1 MAFMTDRKRAAG
13 LGSAKTGTEHHW
25 HMTVSSLILLPL
37 VPLFLIALGPIIGAD
52 FAAVQAHFA
61 KPFPA
66 LVTAAMLVVGLNHFR
81 HGVQVLIEDYT
92 HGMTRKFLII
102 KMIGVSYGLM
112 AIGLYALAR
121 MAF

>member
-1 MAFMTDRKRAAG
+1 MAYLTDRKRAAG

-25 HMTVSSLILLPL
+25 HMTVSSMILLPL
-37 VPLFLIALGPIIGAD
+37 VPLFLIAIGPVLGAG

-66 LVTAAMLVVGLNHFR
+66 LVTAAMLIVGLNHFR

-92 HGMTRKFLII
+92 DGMTRKFLII

-112 AIGLYALAR
+112 AIGLYAVAR
-121 MAF
+121 MAL

>member
-1 MAFMTDRKRAAG
+1 MAYLTDRKRAAG

-25 HMTVSSLILLPL
+25 HMTVSSMILLPL
-37 VPLFLIALGPIIGAD
+37 VPLFLIAIGPVLGAE

-66 LVTAAMLVVGLNHFR
+66 LVTTAMLIVGLNHFR

-92 HGMTRKFLII
+92 DGMTRKFLII

-112 AIGLYALAR
+112 AIGLYAVAR
-121 MAF
+121 MAL

>member
-92 HGMTRKFLII
+92 QGMTRKFLII

>member
-52 FAAVQAHFA
+52 FAAVPAHFA
-61 KPFPA
+61 QPCWWW
-66 LVTAAMLVVGLNHFR
+66 
-81 HGVQVLIEDYT
+81 D
-92 HGMTRKFLII
+92 
-102 KMIGVSYGLM
+102 
-112 AIGLYALAR
+112 
-121 MAF
+121 

>member
-1 MAFMTDRKRAAG
+1 MAFLTDRKRASG
-13 LGSAKTGTEHHW
+13 LGSARSGTVEHW
-25 HMTVSSLILLPL
+25 RMTISAMVLLPL
-37 VPLFLIALGPIIGAD
+37 VPLFLIAIGPIIGAD

-66 LVTAAMLVVGLNHFR
+66 LITAAMLVVGLDHFR
-81 HGVQVLIEDYT
+81 RGVMSVIEDYT
-92 HGMTRKFLII
+92 HGFTRKFLII

-112 AIGLYALAR
+112 AIGLFAIAR

>member
-1 MAFMTDRKRAAG
+1 
-13 LGSAKTGTEHHW
+13 
-25 HMTVSSLILLPL
+25 
-37 VPLFLIALGPIIGAD
+37 
-52 FAAVQAHFA
+52 
-61 KPFPA
+61 
-66 LVTAAMLVVGLNHFR
+66 MLVVGLNHFR

-92 HGMTRKFLII
+92 QGMTRKFLII